1 MCRPANC
8 RQCGKVTWAGCGQHV
23 DQVMAGVP
31 RQQQCT
37 CSPEEKQSTGRS
49 FWQALTGR

>member
-1 MCRPANC
+1 MCRPATC
-8 RQCGKVTWAGCGQHV
+8 PSCSKVTWAGCGQHV

-37 CSPEEKQSTGRS
+37 CNEQQQPAGAS
-49 FWQALTGR
+49 FWQGLTSR